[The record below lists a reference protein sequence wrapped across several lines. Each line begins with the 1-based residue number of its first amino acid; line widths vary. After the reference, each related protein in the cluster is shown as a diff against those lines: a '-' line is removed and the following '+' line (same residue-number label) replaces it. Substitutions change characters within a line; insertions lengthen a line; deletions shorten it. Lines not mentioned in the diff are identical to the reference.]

1 MNKKYI
7 LILKLEIK
15 QYKMMNVN
23 TRKGKIAD

>member
-15 QYKMMNVN
+15 QYKMMIIN
-23 TRKGKIAD
+23 TRKEKIAD